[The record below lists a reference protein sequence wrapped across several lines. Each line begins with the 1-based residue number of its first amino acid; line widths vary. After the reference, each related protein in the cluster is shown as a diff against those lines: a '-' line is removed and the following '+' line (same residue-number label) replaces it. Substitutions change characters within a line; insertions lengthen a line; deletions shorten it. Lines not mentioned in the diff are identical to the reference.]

1 MIYRIDPSLCVGCGA
16 CAGNCPIS
24 AIEQV
29 DDKYKIN
36 PNSCVGCGA
45 CESICPINAVSQK

>member
-1 MIYRIDPSLCVGCGA
+1 MVYAIDLGLCVGCGA

-29 DDKYKIN
+29 DGKYRIDSS
-36 PNSCVGCGA
+36 SCVGCGV
-45 CESICPINAVSQK
+45 CESTCPINAISQK

>member
-1 MIYRIDPSLCVGCGA
+1 MVYRIDLSLCVGCGA

-29 DDKYKIN
+29 DDKYEIN
-36 PNSCVGCGA
+36 PKSCVGCGA
-45 CESICPINAVSQK
+45 CESVCPINAVSQK

>member
-1 MIYRIDPSLCVGCGA
+1 MVYRIDLSLCVGCGA

-29 DDKYKIN
+29 DDKYEIN
-36 PNSCVGCGA
+36 PKSCVGCGS
-45 CESICPINAVSQK
+45 CESTCPVNAVSQK